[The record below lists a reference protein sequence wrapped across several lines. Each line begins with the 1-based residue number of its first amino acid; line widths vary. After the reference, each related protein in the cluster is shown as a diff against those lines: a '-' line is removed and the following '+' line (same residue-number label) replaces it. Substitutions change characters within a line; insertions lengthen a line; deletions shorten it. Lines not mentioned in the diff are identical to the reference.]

1 MSCGKE
7 DHETQVSVR
16 AQALFSGHRMVKR
29 EADLSNVLLFS
40 WGLRGCT
47 VCSTSLEM
55 KGRSRQIRRNPH
67 GHSRKKEAGNCRNE
81 GRETELERTRINVIA
96 YFLSYIVQCMYGL

>member
-7 DHETQVSVR
+7 DHETQVSVK

-47 VCSTSLEM
+47 VCNRKLEM

>member
-7 DHETQVSVR
+7 DHESQVSVT
-16 AQALFSGHRMVKR
+16 AQALFIGHRMVKR
-29 EADLSNVLLFS
+29 DADLSNVLLFS

-47 VCSTSLEM
+47 VCNRKLEM
-55 KGRSRQIRRNPH
+55 KGRSRQIKRNPH

-96 YFLSYIVQCMYGL
+96 YFLCNIVQCMYGL

>member
-7 DHETQVSVR
+7 DHETQVSVK
-16 AQALFSGHRMVKR
+16 AQALFSGPRMVKR
-29 EADLSNVLLFS
+29 EADLSNVVLFS

-47 VCSTSLEM
+47 VCNRRLEM

-96 YFLSYIVQCMYGL
+96 YFLSNIVQCKCYL